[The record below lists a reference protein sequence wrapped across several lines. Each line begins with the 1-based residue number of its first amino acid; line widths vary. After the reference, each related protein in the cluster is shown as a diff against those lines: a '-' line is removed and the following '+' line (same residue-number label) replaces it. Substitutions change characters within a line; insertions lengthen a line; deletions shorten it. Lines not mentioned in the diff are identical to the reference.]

1 MSTVG
6 TTYVVGYT
14 ADARG
19 AEAVALAAS
28 IAGGSATTL
37 VLAIILPEHTPFDAV
52 YPGTDQGY
60 DTILGDTVS
69 TWAAEALALVPRHIA
84 ARVVVRSAPSEVEG
98 LMSIA
103 AETHADTIVVGTQRR
118 GLAGRFT
125 VGSVATALLH
135 SSPVPVLL
143 APAGAAV
150 PAPEGPGRVTAF
162 AGNRPG
168 AAAVIRTAAAAAVR
182 RGIPLRVVSLLDMD
196 LRQNDAGARAELTR
210 ETEEAIASVVTSLG
224 VLADVVVAAGDSV
237 EDAVNALDWA
247 PDEVAVVGSSRLAR
261 KHRLF
266 LGSTAQRM
274 LRVLPVPMIVVPR
287 GYKPP
292 ALRTRAARQEP

>member
-1 MSTVG
+1 
-6 TTYVVGYT
+6 
-14 ADARG
+14 
-19 AEAVALAAS
+19 
-28 IAGGSATTL
+28 
-37 VLAIILPEHTPFDAV
+37 
-52 YPGTDQGY
+52 
-60 DTILGDTVS
+60 
-69 TWAAEALALVPRHIA
+69 
-84 ARVVVRSAPSEVEG
+84 
-98 LMSIA
+98 
-103 AETHADTIVVGTQRR
+103 
-118 GLAGRFT
+118 
-125 VGSVATALLH
+125 
-135 SSPVPVLL
+135 
-143 APAGAAV
+143 
-150 PAPEGPGRVTAF
+150 VTAF